1 LTDSVCHV
9 TLSMCSVSGYRYMK
23 ESHKKKNLTTTN
35 KSIILKLCL
44 QDDLLVH
51 INKLSLEDLIA
62 VKLELSS
69 RTLNNRLYGFD
80 IWRKSNNIMKE
91 ALLKFALSATNSKKD
106 ASRFLGLTY
115 IEFKQVIAKYKVKE
129 YFAE

>member
-1 LTDSVCHV
+1 
-9 TLSMCSVSGYRYMK
+9 MK